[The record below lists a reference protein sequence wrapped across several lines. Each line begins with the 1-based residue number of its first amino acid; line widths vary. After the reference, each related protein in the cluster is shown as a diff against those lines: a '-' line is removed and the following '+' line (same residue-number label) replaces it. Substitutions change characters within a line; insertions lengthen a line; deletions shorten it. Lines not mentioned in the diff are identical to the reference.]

1 MEARAMLPRRAEIK
15 TFLVERDAVVNMFNE
30 NVVFACVNS
39 HIKMIPVKVTGYQGI
54 MAGIDA
60 PELVEGMKVVVKGN
74 ERLMDGQMIEML
86 TPDTDLH
93 LDNRDL

>member
-1 MEARAMLPRRAEIK
+1 
-15 TFLVERDAVVNMFNE
+15 
-30 NVVFACVNS
+30 
-39 HIKMIPVKVTGYQGI
+39 